1 MHKWRTPL
9 ILTVVTCIVVLG
21 GWWGWRAFMHP
32 EANVPPCVSQS
43 ASQLST
49 SQVQLRVINAGTVR
63 GRANEVAGIMR
74 AQGFVI
80 ASTGNASP
88 SPSSQATPA
97 PGVTVPVTIVG
108 TSTEDPEVQLVA
120 GFFPGA
126 TVTADG
132 RPDHRVDVI
141 VSDTSAMPLQSAERT
156 VPIPNGVICL
166 PAGAASTGN

>member
-1 MHKWRTPL
+1 M
-9 ILTVVTCIVVLG
+9 
-21 GWWGWRAFMHP
+21 
-32 EANVPPCVSQS
+32 
-43 ASQLST
+43 
-49 SQVQLRVINAGTVR
+49 
-63 GRANEVAGIMR
+63 
-74 AQGFVI
+74 I

>member
-1 MHKWRTPL
+1 M
-9 ILTVVTCIVVLG
+9 
-21 GWWGWRAFMHP
+21 
-32 EANVPPCVSQS
+32 
-43 ASQLST
+43 
-49 SQVQLRVINAGTVR
+49 
-63 GRANEVAGIMR
+63 
-74 AQGFVI
+74 
-80 ASTGNASP
+80 
-88 SPSSQATPA
+88 
-97 PGVTVPVTIVG
+97 TIVG